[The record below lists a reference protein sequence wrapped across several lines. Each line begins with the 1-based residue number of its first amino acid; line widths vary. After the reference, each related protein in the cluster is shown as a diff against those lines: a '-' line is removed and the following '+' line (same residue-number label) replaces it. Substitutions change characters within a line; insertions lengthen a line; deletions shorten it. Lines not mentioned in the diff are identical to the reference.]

1 MPSMSK
7 SYKYNVEI
15 KKACTREKILYDFV
29 SVYFRTGKSIVCIKS
44 QNLLSLGRG
53 VNNDYKGT
61 RSLRGFGNIMFL
73 F

>member
-7 SYKYNVEI
+7 SYKYNVEL
-15 KKACTREKILYDFV
+15 KKGENILYDFI

-61 RSLRGFGNIMFL
+61 RSLRGVGNIMFL

>member
-7 SYKYNVEI
+7 SYKYNVEL
-15 KKACTREKILYDFV
+15 KKRENILYDFI

>member
-7 SYKYNVEI
+7 SYKYNVEL
-15 KKACTREKILYDFV
+15 KKRENILYDFV

>member
-7 SYKYNVEI
+7 SYKYNVEL
-15 KKACTREKILYDFV
+15 KKRENILYDFV
-29 SVYFRTGKSIVCIKS
+29 SVYFRTGKSIGCIKS